1 MAVMNILKLSQQIR
15 SRLQVTEVKCE
26 KMLVKL
32 KAFKEKNEKLQLA
45 MDAAGHQGKQHMYE
59 ARREAEE
66 QLRALR
72 TKVMDV
78 EIYNGQLVHE
88 TTVMKEAAAK
98 SKADLAALQHQVS
111 QLQEHNDQLINR
123 SVLLCVCVFYH
134 FFMCNGVEKLNL
146 LMKYRGADNHS
157 PTCQM

>member
-1 MAVMNILKLSQQIR
+1 MAFINIFKLSQQTR

-45 MDAAGHQGKQHMYE
+45 MDAAGHHGEQQMYK
-59 ARREAEE
+59 ARREAEG

-72 TKVMDV
+72 TKVKDV

-98 SKADLAALQHQVS
+98 SQADLAALQHTVS
-111 QLQEHNDQLINR
+111 QLWEHNDQLLNR
-123 SVLLCVCVFYH
+123 SVLLCVCVLSFFY
-134 FFMCNGVEKLNL
+134 V
-146 LMKYRGADNHS
+146 
-157 PTCQM
+157 